1 MIQYAIKFRGVA
13 TLYCCEDLSF
23 SSNVYKLY
31 YLFCDAFKVQKAR
44 ELKDELIQQRQQHL
58 DRKQRRAEQQRLSV
72 LQEKIRKA
80 QEEEAKV
87 SQMNCGELGIIPAI
101 FCAQKIT
108 CLECVAG
115 NTF

>member
-1 MIQYAIKFRGVA
+1 M
-13 TLYCCEDLSF
+13 L
-23 SSNVYKLY
+23 
-31 YLFCDAFKVQKAR
+31 CDAFKVQKAR

-87 SQMNCGELGIIPAI
+87 SQMNCGELGIIPAF

-108 CLECVAG
+108 CLECVAC